1 MECDRGA
8 LQFRKLWH
16 IEDAI
21 TGVNCAVR
29 DYNGPDDYEV
39 ALQWQALRDYLSVVE
54 ASLCAYIEQE
64 AEHGERA

>member
-1 MECDRGA
+1 MEYDKGA

-16 IEDAI
+16 IDDAV

-39 ALQWQALRDYLSVVE
+39 ALQWRALQDYVSVIE
-54 ASLCAYIEQE
+54 ASLRAYIEQE
-64 AEHGERA
+64 MGHGERA

>member
-16 IEDAI
+16 IDDAI

-39 ALQWQALRDYLSVVE
+39 ALQGQARRD
-54 ASLCAYIEQE
+54 
-64 AEHGERA
+64 

>member
-1 MECDRGA
+1 MESDRGV

-16 IEDAI
+16 IDDAV

-39 ALQWQALRDYLSVVE
+39 ALQWRALQDYVSVLE
-54 ASLCAYIEQE
+54 ASLRAYIEQE
-64 AEHGERA
+64 MGHGERA